1 MDLTTRDMLSSA
13 LGDIIR
19 GLKKIKTVVDKN
31 LGDKKSPAVT
41 KCNEAGAKVP
51 KNDRSQKKV
60 DVSVSQKP
68 VSQCDKVPDNFPVTF
83 CTRSEIKYNADGLLD
98 IDLIEPSTWL
108 FDPKHHWGSFH
119 STLNFLFGKT
129 LRGDRFKNQWQ
140 KDKTCKRG
148 WRKISDTHL
157 QALFR
162 QANGYQDCCATMVQ
176 YCSHRKEDLESDW
189 QVDISDE
196 NWERRQTMW
205 ESTPTM
211 KCMRSWLINVHSSLP
226 ALNLPSLKV

>member
-31 LGDKKSPAVT
+31 LGDKKSPLRDKKSPAV
-41 KCNEAGAKVP
+41 
-51 KNDRSQKKV
+51 DISQKKV
-60 DVSVSQKP
+60 DVSVS
-68 VSQCDKVPDNFPVTF
+68 VSQCDKIPATFPLQF
-83 CTRSEIKYNADGLLD
+83 GLRKISYNAEGLLD
-98 IDLIEPSTWL
+98 IDSLETATWL